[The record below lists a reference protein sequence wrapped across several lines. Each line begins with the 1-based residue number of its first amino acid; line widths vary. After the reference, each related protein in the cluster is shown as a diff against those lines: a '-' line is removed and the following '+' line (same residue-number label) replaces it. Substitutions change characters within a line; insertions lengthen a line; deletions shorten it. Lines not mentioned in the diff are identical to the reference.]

1 VPPHQF
7 ISIPWKESYAMSR
20 NPIPGQRVSVPPGGR
35 LPRASVGTVN
45 DRHGARAVVDLDD
58 YPGEPLHI
66 DADVLTVIPAAR
78 YHALANIGGEPPEI
92 EVWATYNHPG
102 GAVADQIRR
111 WEQRENEA
119 ETLTRQ
125 LTLGAGVVSFGRGG
139 TDGGVLVNPERDAR
153 EQTLKTAA
161 AHLFNTEF
169 PTVGE
174 IDQVR
179 HAVAD
184 APDAER
190 GPSPEVAGE
199 RALGR
204 RRSQWRGGW

>member
-1 VPPHQF
+1 
-7 ISIPWKESYAMSR
+7 MSR
-20 NPIPGQRVSVPPGGR
+20 NPIPGQRVSVLPRGR
-35 LPRASVGTVN
+35 LPASVGTVTE
-45 DRHGARAVVDLDD
+45 RHGAQAVVDLDD
-58 YPGEPLHI
+58 YPGDPLHI
-66 DADVLTVIPAAR
+66 DADVLTVIPATR
-78 YHALANIGGEPPEI
+78 YFALVNTGGELPEI
-92 EVWATYNHPG
+92 EVWVTYNHPG

-111 WEQRENEA
+111 WEQREDEA
-119 ETLTRQ
+119 EALTRQ
-125 LTLGAGVVSFGRGG
+125 LTLGTGVVSFGRGG

-153 EQTLKTAA
+153 EQTLKITA

-174 IDQVR
+174 VDQVR

-190 GPSPEVAGE
+190 GRSPEVAGE
-199 RALGR
+199 PALGG